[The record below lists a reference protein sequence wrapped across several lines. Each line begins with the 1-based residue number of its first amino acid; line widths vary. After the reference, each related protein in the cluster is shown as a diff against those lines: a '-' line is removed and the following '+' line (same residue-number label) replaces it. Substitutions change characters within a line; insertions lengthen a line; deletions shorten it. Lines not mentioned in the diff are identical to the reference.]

1 MEGRKTGIDPM
12 RRWRFFRP
20 VGRQAGQKNLLHE
33 GVVEFDTKDEI
44 LEQHRRIEVNK
55 VSKAAKDAVALV

>member
-1 MEGRKTGIDPM
+1 M